1 MINDV
6 TSLLLNPFVNAPEA
20 ASSSSNATAAKTQ
33 AVTGNGQTLPPAA
46 PPPASGNANLDQKVK
61 QLNQYAQ
68 SINRAVLFSIDQDS
82 GRTLVKV
89 IDINTNE
96 VISQIPSKQIL
107 VLDQALGGGNG
118 LVFSTK
124 A

>member
-1 MINDV
+1 MIKDV
-6 TSLLLNPFVNAPEA
+6 TSLLPSPFKSALEA
-20 ASSSSNATAAKTQ
+20 VPSNNATAVKTQ
-33 AVTGNGQTLPPAA
+33 AATGNGQTLPPAA
-46 PPPASGNANLDQKVK
+46 PAPAAGNTNLDQKVK

-68 SINRAVLFSIDQDS
+68 SINRAVLFSIDQES

-107 VLDQALGGGNG
+107 VLDQALRGGNG
-118 LVFSTK
+118 LVFNTK

>member
-6 TSLLLNPFVNAPEA
+6 TNLLSRPFVSAPEA
-20 ASSSSNATAAKTQ
+20 VPSSNATAAKTQ
-33 AVTGNGQTLPPAA
+33 AVTDNGQTLPPAT
-46 PPPASGNANLDQKVK
+46 PTPAAGNAHLDQKVK

-68 SINRAVLFSIDQDS
+68 SINRAVLFSIDQES
-82 GRTLVKV
+82 GRTVVKV
-89 IDINTNE
+89 IDIKTNE

-107 VLDQALGGGNG
+107 AMNQALGGGNG
-118 LVFSTK
+118 LVFSSK

>member
-6 TSLLLNPFVNAPEA
+6 TSLLSSPFKSAPEA
-20 ASSSSNATAAKTQ
+20 VPSNNATAVKAQ

-68 SINRAVLFSIDQDS
+68 SINRAVLFSIDQES

-107 VLDQALGGGNG
+107 VLDQALGGGSG